1 MPEQSFTNPYT
12 GTEDIINIPPEYSD
26 DPAASSDWYRTVYL
40 PYQDSGLEEASK
52 NPEHPWSIVPDALL
66 RGFYAFGKHA
76 NVAQIKMGWDS
87 PEHAAEEIKHYQDAL
102 LKLPY
107 SENTQNYLTNL
118 SEIDSE
124 EGFWSSTGA
133 FLNATLLEKGGMEG
147 LWDVIW
153 ESMGVFLP
161 TIATAV
167 VSGELT
173 RKFVEKR
180 FPGVKPIMAMMG
192 VYGLGSF
199 STEYGADVLEHLDDY
214 LINELGI
221 PEGISNNDA
230 VVDVFKDKYKMA
242 ELEAHAVKRGLP
254 IGLMDMASLGIA
266 GKLFSAV
273 GGTVK
278 NAQKLIKATDKA
290 RKAGVPLRGP
300 VRPGMAR
307 QAGAIATE
315 ALAVQPFMGGMGEYL
330 GQKAAGDKVDWPDV
344 LLEGVAEMGPGTVE
358 TALGISIVRNRE
370 NKIHKI
376 AE

>member
-1 MPEQSFTNPYT
+1 
-12 GTEDIINIPPEYSD
+12 
-26 DPAASSDWYRTVYL
+26 
-40 PYQDSGLEEASK
+40 
-52 NPEHPWSIVPDALL
+52 
-66 RGFYAFGKHA
+66 
-76 NVAQIKMGWDS
+76 MGWDS
-87 PEHAAEEIKHYQDAL
+87 PEHAAEEIIHYQDAL

-118 SEIDSE
+118 SEIDCE

-180 FPGVKPIMAMMG
+180 FPGVNPIMAMMG

-199 STEYGADVLEHLDDY
+199 STEYGAEVVEHLDDY

-230 VVDVFKDKYKMA
+230 VVDVFKDKYK
-242 ELEAHAVKRGLP
+242 RF
-254 IGLMDMASLGIA
+254 I
-266 GKLFSAV
+266 
-273 GGTVK
+273 
-278 NAQKLIKATDKA
+278 
-290 RKAGVPLRGP
+290 
-300 VRPGMAR
+300 
-307 QAGAIATE
+307 
-315 ALAVQPFMGGMGEYL
+315 
-330 GQKAAGDKVDWPDV
+330 
-344 LLEGVAEMGPGTVE
+344 
-358 TALGISIVRNRE
+358 
-370 NKIHKI
+370 
-376 AE
+376 